1 MTHRNRWFTWVYLLQ
16 MVIFHG
22 ELLVITRWYAEKKL
36 SVRIFESL
44 RLEKDGN
51 STGTTPF
58 SRIWMVKPWWN
69 REDVSNP
76 LTNGMVIPTVFFQ
89 GLAMFGVSRSR
100 IPIFFVIKGSFRCLF
115 EKIASILGT
124 VMDLGIWGWI
134 RMGYIWR
141 IHQSQWD
148 VIYKWLTIP
157 LPQLWQE

>member
-1 MTHRNRWFTWVYLLQ
+1 MVYLLQ

-100 IPIFFVIKGSFRCLF
+100 IPIFFVIKGSFWCLF

-148 VIYKWLTIP
+148 VIYKCLTIP

>member
-1 MTHRNRWFTWVYLLQ
+1 MVYLLQ

-22 ELLVITRWYAEKKL
+22 ELLNNQMVCWKKAIRCVYSGHPAML
-36 SVRIFESL
+36 HLRTRIFESL

-76 LTNGMVIPTVFFQ
+76 LTNGMVIPMFF
-89 GLAMFGVSRSR
+89 SRDW
-100 IPIFFVIKGSFRCLF
+100 RCLEF
-115 EKIASILGT
+115 FAIGAVSVAFSIEKIASILGT
-124 VMDLGIWGWI
+124 IMDLGIWEWI
-134 RMGYIWR
+134 RAGMGYIWR
-141 IHQSQWD
+141 IQSQWN

-157 LPQLWQE
+157 FPQLWQE